1 MACLCVA
8 LAAWHFWNA
17 RQADKNGSA
26 AKVAVAPGA
35 KAAPRP
41 LADLLQARAN
51 EKRKPVTAAL
61 PDNLRVISG
70 ERKVSYEER
79 LATVH
84 RLGNNLSPAEIQAL
98 LEFLRQPLAESGME
112 TTAFNALK
120 NDTAAALLR
129 QEPPVPGLTEALV
142 EMCRD
147 KDNDIVWRTY
157 CVQYI
162 GSCYEREGAQSL
174 VTNALWEATAEKQT
188 PVAGTA
194 LIMLEYLSANHKE
207 VNRSR
212 ALELSE
218 NLAMDPQSCPANR
231 LTALSLC
238 GRMGS
243 TNVLEETRRMAAG
256 EQDAVLRMVAIA
268 TVGYLGDETDV
279 KALEDYAQ
287 EKDSRIKKSAA
298 GAIKRI
304 RERLA
309 VAKQG

>member
-1 MACLCVA
+1 MVCLCVA
-8 LAAWHFWNA
+8 LAAWHFWNV
-17 RQADKNGSA
+17 RQTAKNGDAGASA
-26 AKVAVAPGA
+26 SVK
-35 KAAPRP
+35 KSAPRP

-51 EKRKPVTAAL
+51 EKRKPVTAVL

-84 RLGNNLSPAEIQAL
+84 RLGNNLNASEIRAL

-142 EMCRD
+142 EMYRD
-147 KDNDIVWRTY
+147 KDNDIVWRSY

-194 LIMLEYLSANHKE
+194 LLMLEYLSAHHEE

-218 NLAMDPQSCPANR
+218 NLAMDQQSCPANR
-231 LTALSLC
+231 ITALSLC

-243 TNVLEETRRMAAG
+243 TNVLAETRRMAAD

-298 GAIKRI
+298 GAIKRLH
-304 RERLA
+304 ERLA
-309 VAKQG
+309 AINQ

>member
-1 MACLCVA
+1 MDAG
-8 LAAWHFWNA
+8 
-17 RQADKNGSA
+17 KNESA
-26 AKVAVAPGA
+26 AKVAAAPGA

-41 LADLLQARAN
+41 LAALLKDRAN
-51 EKRKPVTAAL
+51 EKRKPETAL
-61 PDNLRVISG
+61 PDNLRVIAG
-70 ERKVSYEER
+70 DRKVSFEER

-84 RLGNNLSPAEIQAL
+84 RLGNNLNESEIQAL

-129 QEPPVPGLTEALV
+129 QEPPVAGLTEALV
-142 EMCRD
+142 EMYRD
-147 KDNDIVWRTY
+147 KDNDIVWRSY

-174 VTNALWEATAEKQT
+174 VTNTLWEATAEKQT

-194 LIMLEYLSANHKE
+194 LLMLEYLSAHHEE

-218 NLAMDPQSCPANR
+218 NLAMDQQSCPANR
-231 LTALSLC
+231 ITALSLC
-238 GRMGS
+238 GRMNS
-243 TNVLEETRRMAAG
+243 QNPKTLDETRRMAAD

-268 TVGYLGDETDV
+268 TLGYLGGTNDLAV
-279 KALEDYAQ
+279 LESYAA
-287 EKDSRIKKSAA
+287 EKDNRIKKSAA
-298 GAIKRI
+298 GAIKRL

-309 VAKQG
+309 ATNQ